1 MAENEI
7 RTIGVLTSGGDAP
20 GMNAAIRAVVRTAL
34 GKGLKVRG
42 IRRGYHGLLKEEI
55 IDLSA
60 RDVSDTIQRGG
71 TILQTARCQAMRTEE
86 GQQKAAAICKKYGID
101 GLVVIGGDGS
111 FAGAQRLAYYG
122 INTVGIPGTI
132 DLDIAC
138 TEYTI
143 GFDTAVN
150 TAMEA
155 IDRLRETSN
164 SHERC
169 SVVEVMGR
177 SAGYIALWCGI
188 ANGAEQILLPEKF
201 DNNYDMLIEQ
211 IKKNRKSGMT
221 HQIIINAEGIG
232 HSYRLAKEIEKAT
245 GIETRATILGHLQR
259 GGSPTARDRVT
270 ASVMGAYAVDM
281 LDQGKQNR
289 LIGYKNGHVYD
300 IDIEEAFEMQKDIDE
315 YEYEV
320 AGILGTRCS
329 YNI

>member
-1 MAENEI
+1 MADKKVI

-42 IRRGYHGLLKEEI
+42 IRRGYQGLLNEEI

-60 RDVSDTIQRGG
+60 RDVSDTIERGG
-71 TILQTARCQAMRTEE
+71 TILQTARCAEMRTEE

-111 FAGAQRLAYYG
+111 FAGAQKLANFG
-122 INTVGIPGTI
+122 INTIGLPGTI

-155 IDRLRETSN
+155 IDKVRDTST

-169 SVVEVMGR
+169 KKLSSLAAMVLGGRPPGRVARSHVVCRSGGTGRRTGLKILRDLPLVPVRFRSSAPIKWTISSVG
-177 SAGYIALWCGI
+177 
-188 ANGAEQILLPEKF
+188 
-201 DNNYDMLIEQ
+201 
-211 IKKNRKSGMT
+211 
-221 HQIIINAEGIG
+221 
-232 HSYRLAKEIEKAT
+232 
-245 GIETRATILGHLQR
+245 
-259 GGSPTARDRVT
+259 
-270 ASVMGAYAVDM
+270 
-281 LDQGKQNR
+281 
-289 LIGYKNGHVYD
+289 
-300 IDIEEAFEMQKDIDE
+300 
-315 YEYEV
+315 
-320 AGILGTRCS
+320 
-329 YNI
+329 